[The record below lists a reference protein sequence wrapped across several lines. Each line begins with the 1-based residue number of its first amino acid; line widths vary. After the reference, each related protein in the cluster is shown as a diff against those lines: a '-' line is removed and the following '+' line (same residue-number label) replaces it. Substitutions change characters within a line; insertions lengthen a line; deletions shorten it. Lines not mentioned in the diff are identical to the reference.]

1 MPCHRLRADLIQGR
15 DGELSIHSGKLLSSG
30 VSDKTMVIISRRG
43 YRSLRGFRIGANG
56 ASVALA
62 PGRRGH
68 WKRAERMSPPR
79 PDPGARP
86 SCSSRSVFNDR
97 GAQEPVIIGAQGRQ
111 DWLEEG
117 RRNAVLNQGRVPEVQ
132 RGRHGQ
138 ASLVPRLRAALPDGH
153 PLR

>member
-56 ASVALA
+56 ASVAPA
-62 PGRRGH
+62 PGRRGR

-97 GAQEPVIIGAQGRQ
+97 GAQEPVIIGA
-111 DWLEEG
+111 
-117 RRNAVLNQGRVPEVQ
+117 
-132 RGRHGQ
+132 
-138 ASLVPRLRAALPDGH
+138 
-153 PLR
+153 

>member
-15 DGELSIHSGKLLSSG
+15 DGELSIHPGKLLSSG

-56 ASVALA
+56 ASVAPA
-62 PGRRGH
+62 PGRRGR

-97 GAQEPVIIGAQGRQ
+97 GAQEPVIIRTNSYCTSIGSIASDHGRY
-111 DWLEEG
+111 
-117 RRNAVLNQGRVPEVQ
+117 
-132 RGRHGQ
+132 
-138 ASLVPRLRAALPDGH
+138 RLANSWYQNER
-153 PLR
+153 